1 MQNCGI
7 TLIGF
12 VSSQKQLF
20 LVQCFILFVSLIS
33 EVGCSIA
40 LISAIQKPSMANP
53 QSRDTQD
60 AIQQLCDA
68 SFQFSKS

>member
-1 MQNCGI
+1 VFYI
-7 TLIGF
+7 I
-12 VSSQKQLF
+12 
-20 LVQCFILFVSLIS
+20 CFLIS
-33 EVGCSIA
+33 EVGSIA

-60 AIQQLCDA
+60 AIRQLCDA

>member
-33 EVGCSIA
+33 EVGSIA